1 MENIKCTN
9 CGIDNPEKN
18 KYCSDCGYELPK
30 TTTENLNSTTQ
41 QPRRK
46 KEVDVKKIRG
56 YIVGIIVFG
65 ISYFAVQQ
73 LFFKVPPLNK
83 AMMEIASEIN
93 KTCPIMVDS
102 ETRFDNAVSLS
113 KNVFQY
119 NYTLVNID
127 KASANPLAIKKSLEP
142 NIINYVKTNPQM
154 KFQRDHKITLN
165 YYYSDKAGLFLFLVS
180 ATPDKYK

>member
-9 CGIDNPEKN
+9 CETVNPEGN
-18 KYCSDCGYELPK
+18 KYCSNCGYQLPK
-30 TTTENLNSTTQ
+30 STMNFESTVQ
-41 QPRRK
+41 EPK
-46 KEVDVKKIRG
+46 KEKEDKGKKIRG
-56 YIVGIIVFG
+56 VIFGIIAFG

-73 LFFKVPPLNK
+73 LFFKPPSLDK
-83 AMMEIASEIN
+83 TMMEIASEIN

-127 KASANPLAIKKSLEP
+127 KASANPAEIKKSLEP
-142 NIINYVKTNPQM
+142 NIINYVKTNPKMQ
-154 KFQRDHKITLN
+154 FQRDHQTTLN
-165 YYYSDKAGLFLFLVS
+165 YYYKDKAGLFLLLISV
-180 ATPDKYK
+180 TPEKYK